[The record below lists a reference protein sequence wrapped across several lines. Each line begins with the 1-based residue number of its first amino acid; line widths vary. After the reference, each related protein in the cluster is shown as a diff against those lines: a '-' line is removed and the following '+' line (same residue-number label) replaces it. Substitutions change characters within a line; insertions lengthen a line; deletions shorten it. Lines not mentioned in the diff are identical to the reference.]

1 MSLSISNVSHPYAIG
16 TIGCQAIGATVE
28 IAPNSSLQTIYDAYK
43 EIFAKYNAMH
53 SALVGQLDT
62 VLKLFGGGV
71 SYKNRGEL
79 NLEDIFDQNTLID
92 TSALKAGE
100 CKEGAKAY
108 KYYLKDIITQLN
120 ALYSWNE
127 KAKNLLEQLKA
138 LIEHQSQ
145 EHDAEAHYLISQLD
159 IADKHAQE
167 AIKAFAEHAV
177 SKDLTVTKEVKYN
190 DGITPKTDTTTETY
204 KVYEAEYDGVLTKS
218 DLDATEYTYASKL
231 ADSYASL
238 EALRTLKTT
247 KYTGTRTITTTYY
260 KDSTKE
266 EKADKY
272 DDLAYRET
280 DVQTNIVAIPDPPP
294 QSLDPKILYIAL
306 FDELPLLDKL
316 KYIIVYYKKIEPQEQ
331 TNPVSRYVF
340 PEDAKIGFPCIQP
353 TASISPTEDTKEIG
367 QLEMFYIGYLV
378 DRDGPVNALASFM
391 EVKTVAIKAQIVLLS
406 YRVKALQ
413 YYTNLLNKGLEKLNE
428 SQAEDKDKLQ
438 PIPVVSYNI
447 LRYFGANITRSLQY
461 LKDADGNFLEDGD
474 EKALT
479 NPYLVIQ
486 YQGDKPGT
494 GDGDHLP
501 YHLTKNNFYALVEAT
516 EEGISSFLNW
526 EPNSTIDVWKCFD
539 KCFTDT
545 TLEYTIGWSNKSTVG
560 SSILGDKIAM
570 RTYFTTEPTKENGL
584 KKEGMIPVPET
595 DIPSLKEKN
604 ILKET
609 KQIEISR
616 QEIRFIVN
624 VHGKRIAT
632 DGITPGK
639 EITIVGNKI
648 TIGEDEIVINA
659 TECLCNEATGI
670 ISFKGGKID
679 VTGKSYTITVKSNG
693 TVTEIDGVTINNCA
707 NSAITETITVE
718 KNEKYIPP
726 SGEEEPRI
734 TGKYVETTTTFVDP
748 TIDASERNF
757 FLKFNSAD
765 ASKAFLAKELEVSRL
780 DVSSLMGN
788 YAGFTW
794 DKPPEAKLK
803 AVWQN
808 FISLWV
814 TQYDT
819 AIANQRS
826 QLEYVQKSI
835 NSLRKKIDTFD
846 TMASNFRSKAYTI
859 YNKIVNKVN

>member
-1 MSLSISNVSHPYAIG
+1 MSLNVSNVSYPYAIG
-16 TIGCQAIGATVE
+16 TIGFQAIGASVE
-28 IAPNSSLQTIYDAYK
+28 VGANSSLQDIYDAYK
-43 EIFAKYNAMH
+43 EIFDKYNAMH
-53 SALVGQLDT
+53 ATLLEQMDE
-62 VLKLFGGGV
+62 VLKLLDDQGRT
-71 SYKNRGEL
+71 YEGEL
-79 NLEDIFDQNTLID
+79 DLEKIFNENPIFED
-92 TSALKAGE
+92 ALKAGE

-120 ALYSWNE
+120 ALFSWNE
-127 KAKNLLEQLKA
+127 KAKNFLEQLEL
-138 LIEHQSQ
+138 LIQKSSESYI
-145 EHDAEAHYLISQLD
+145 EAHALVSQLD

-167 AIKAFAEHAV
+167 AIKAFTEHAV
-177 SKDLTVTKEVKYN
+177 SKTLTVTKNVVYN
-190 DGITPKTDTTTETY
+190 DGITDKTDTSTENYQTY
-204 KVYEAEYDGVLTKS
+204 ETEYDGVLKKEG
-218 DLDATEYTYASKL
+218 DVYTYTSKVNG
-231 ADSYASL
+231 SL
-238 EALRTLKTT
+238 QSLKTT
-247 KYTGTRTITTTYY
+247 KFTVARTITTTCY
-260 KDSTKE
+260 KDKTKE
-266 EKADKY
+266 DLADKY
-272 DDLAYRET
+272 DDLAYRERLT
-280 DVQTNIVAIPDPPP
+280 EENASSSTTSAIE
-294 QSLDPKILYIAL
+294 L
-306 FDELPLLDKL
+306 FDELSLLDKL
-316 KYIIVYYKKIEPQEQ
+316 KYIVVYYKG
-331 TNPVSRYVF
+331 NGARYVF
-340 PEDAKIGFPCIQP
+340 PEDAKIGYPCVRPEVKQ
-353 TASISPTEDTKEIG
+353 SPTDDTNEIG

-447 LRYFGANITRSLQY
+447 LRYLSANITRSLQY
-461 LKDADGNFLEDGD
+461 LKGADGNFLKDG
-474 EKALT
+474 EGNALT

-494 GDGDHLP
+494 GEGGYDDPNTP

-526 EPNSTIDVWKCFD
+526 NPNPEIDVWECFD

-545 TLEYTIGWSNKSTVG
+545 EIKYTIGWSNESTGG

-570 RTYFTTEPTKENGL
+570 RTYFTTEPTEENGL
-584 KKEGMIPVPET
+584 KINGLTPLPATISSYLDEGV
-595 DIPSLKEKN
+595 LKE
-604 ILKET
+604 E

-624 VHGKRIAT
+624 AHGKRIAT
-632 DGITPGK
+632 DGITTGK

-659 TECLCNEATGI
+659 TECLCDNNAGI

-693 TVTEIDGVTINNCA
+693 TVTTIGGVDIKNNCA
-707 NSAITETITVE
+707 NSTITETITVE
-718 KNEKYIPP
+718 EDPGYSPP
-726 SGEEEPRI
+726 PEQETPTV
-734 TGKYVETTTTFVDP
+734 TGQYVKTTTTFVDP
-748 TIDASERNF
+748 TIDAPERNF

-765 ASKAFLAKELEVSRL
+765 ASDASDASKAFLSKELEVSRL
-780 DVSSLMGN
+780 DVSSLTGD
-788 YAGFTW
+788 YAGYPW
-794 DKPPEAKLK
+794 DKPPANKNKYK
-803 AVWQN
+803 ALWQN
-808 FISLWV
+808 FISSWT

-846 TMASNFRSKAYTI
+846 SMSSNFRSKAYTI

>member
-1 MSLSISNVSHPYAIG
+1 MSLNVSNVRYPYAIG
-16 TIGCQAIGATVE
+16 TIGCQAIGASATIE
-28 IAPNSSLQTIYDAYK
+28 ANSSLQDIYDAYK
-43 EIFAKYNAMH
+43 EIFDKYNAMH
-53 SALVGQLDT
+53 TALLGQLNH
-62 VLKLFGGGV
+62 VLEQLDGHPRFYDGKL
-71 SYKNRGEL
+71 K
-79 NLEDIFDQNTLID
+79 LEDIFNDNHIFDEPNLD
-92 TSALKAGE
+92 AGQ

-127 KAKNLLEQLKA
+127 KAKNFLEQLEL
-138 LIEHQSQ
+138 LIQKSSESYI
-145 EHDAEAHYLISQLD
+145 EAHALISQLD
-159 IADKHAQE
+159 IADEHAQE
-167 AIKAFAEHAV
+167 AIKAFTEHAV
-177 SKDLTVTKEVKYN
+177 SKTLTVTKNVVYN
-190 DGITPKTDTTTETY
+190 DGITDKTDTSTENYQTY
-204 KVYEAEYDGVLTKS
+204 ESEYDGVLTKS
-218 DLDATEYTYASKL
+218 APDAAEYTYASKL
-231 ADSYASL
+231 ADSYDSL
-238 EALRTLKTT
+238 EDLRALTT
-247 KYTGTRTITTTYY
+247 AKFTVTRTITTTCY
-260 KDSTKE
+260 KDKTKE
-266 EKADKY
+266 DLADKY
-272 DDLAYRET
+272 DDLAYREMVT
-280 DVQTNIVAIPDPPP
+280 EENASSSTISA
-294 QSLDPKILYIAL
+294 IAL

-316 KYIIVYYKKIEPQEQ
+316 KYITVYYKKIEPQEQ

-340 PEDAKIGFPCIQP
+340 PEDAKIGFPCVQP
-353 TASISPTEDTKEIG
+353 KASTSPTDDTNEIG

-428 SQAEDKDKLQ
+428 SQAEEQDKLQ

-447 LRYFGANITRSLQY
+447 LRYLSANITRSLQY
-461 LKDADGNFLEDGD
+461 LKDADGNFLEDG
-474 EKALT
+474 EGNALT

-494 GDGDHLP
+494 GEGGYEKNDPNAP
-501 YHLTKNNFYALVEAT
+501 YHLTKNNFYVLIEAT

-545 TLEYTIGWSNKSTVG
+545 TLKYTIGWSNESTVG

-570 RTYFTTEPTKENGL
+570 RTYFTTEPTKENELKINGL
-584 KKEGMIPVPET
+584 TPLPATISSYLDEGV
-595 DIPSLKEKN
+595 
-604 ILKET
+604 LKET

-632 DGITPGK
+632 AGITPGK

-659 TECLCNEATGI
+659 TECLCDEATGI

-679 VTGKSYTITVKSNG
+679 VTGKGYTIAVGEDG
-693 TVTEIDGVTINNCA
+693 TVTTIGGVDIKNNCA
-707 NSAITETITVE
+707 NSTITETITVE
-718 KNEKYIPP
+718 KNPEYQPP
-726 SGEEEPRI
+726 SGQEEPPTV
-734 TGKYVETTTTFVDP
+734 TGQYVETTTTFVDP

-757 FLKFNSAD
+757 FLKFDSVN
-765 ASKAFLAKELEVSRL
+765 ASKAFLSKELEVSRL
-780 DVSSLMGN
+780 DVSSLTGD
-788 YAGFTW
+788 YAGFPW
-794 DKPPEAKLK
+794 NKPPADKNKYK
-803 AVWQN
+803 ALWQN
-808 FISLWV
+808 FISLWT

-846 TMASNFRSKAYTI
+846 SMSSNFRSKAYTI

>member
-1 MSLSISNVSHPYAIG
+1 M
-16 TIGCQAIGATVE
+16 
-28 IAPNSSLQTIYDAYK
+28 
-43 EIFAKYNAMH
+43 
-53 SALVGQLDT
+53 
-62 VLKLFGGGV
+62 
-71 SYKNRGEL
+71 
-79 NLEDIFDQNTLID
+79 
-92 TSALKAGE
+92 
-100 CKEGAKAY
+100 
-108 KYYLKDIITQLN
+108 
-120 ALYSWNE
+120 
-127 KAKNLLEQLKA
+127 EQLKA

-145 EHDAEAHYLISQLD
+145 EHDAEAHYLISQLE
-159 IADKHAQE
+159 IADEHAQE
-167 AIKAFAEHAV
+167 AIKAFTEYAV
-177 SKDLTVTKEVKYN
+177 SKELTVTKLVVYN
-190 DGITPKTDTTTETY
+190 DGISGKIDRSTEEYQT
-204 KVYEAEYDGVLTKS
+204 YEAEHDGVLTKS
-218 DLDATEYTYASKL
+218 DPDATEYTYASKL
-231 ADSYASL
+231 ADSYGSL
-238 EALRTLKTT
+238 EDLRALTT
-247 KYTGTRTITTTYY
+247 AKFTVTRTITTTCY
-260 KDSTKE
+260 KDKTKE
-266 EKADKY
+266 DLADKY
-272 DDLAYRET
+272 DDLAYREMVT
-280 DVQTNIVAIPDPPP
+280 EENSSSSTTSA
-294 QSLDPKILYIAL
+294 IAL

-316 KYIIVYYKKIEPQEQ
+316 KYITVYYKKIEPQEQ

-340 PEDAKIGFPCIQP
+340 PEDAKIGFPCVQP
-353 TASISPTEDTKEIG
+353 KASTSPTDDTNEIG

-474 EKALT
+474 GKALT

-494 GDGDHLP
+494 DGGYDDPDTP

-526 EPNSTIDVWKCFD
+526 NDVPWVWFDECFKNND
-539 KCFTDT
+539 FQY
-545 TLEYTIGWSNKSTVG
+545 EIGW
-560 SSILGDKIAM
+560 
-570 RTYFTTEPTKENGL
+570 
-584 KKEGMIPVPET
+584 KEGRKVGNPKLGNRVICNTVTWSKKDLTDALNALNPPLTINNIPTET
-595 DIPSLKEKN
+595 TTVRSIDIAQGEIQCSEGDGLAINDKKITVNGITIETSECSHDATTN
-604 ILKET
+604 I
-609 KQIEISR
+609 
-616 QEIRFIVN
+616 IRFKN
-624 VHGKRIAT
+624 GKIKEVPNGRSISY
-632 DGITPGK
+632 PGSN
-639 EITIVGNKI
+639 ERTI
-648 TIGEDEIVINA
+648 TIGSQNGNASGYVNIEILSWGVI
-659 TECLCNEATGI
+659 T
-670 ISFKGGKID
+670 
-679 VTGKSYTITVKSNG
+679 
-693 TVTEIDGVTINNCA
+693 
-707 NSAITETITVE
+707 
-718 KNEKYIPP
+718 
-726 SGEEEPRI
+726 
-734 TGKYVETTTTFVDP
+734 ETTTTSGSGVYSILQP
-748 TIDASERNF
+748 KNVIKRTTTINSTIDASERNF
-757 FLKFNSAD
+757 FLRFDSAD

-780 DVSSLMGN
+780 DVSSLTGE

-794 DKPPEAKLK
+794 DKPPEAKFK